1 MKFSNYFKNY
11 YINIFDRI
19 YISEDA
25 LLYKESKKA
34 IERLSLPVKE
44 IVSAKDIPEEHL
56 NSKTLFIT
64 KRKGALVTRCPGTR
78 RHICC
83 NYLTVDLYEGCTL
96 GCSYCI
102 MKSYLNFSPITV
114 YVDSSAS
121 IEEIKR
127 IALSNKDRIVR
138 VGTGEVGD
146 SLQFDPLFEMSAD
159 FIQGL
164 ADTENVYFEA
174 KTKTC
179 FVDHL
184 LEIKNKGNG
193 VISFSLNPEEI
204 ILTEET
210 EAFSLDNRLDAATKA
225 VKAGYNLAFHF
236 DPVICEEEW
245 EKRYL
250 DTIEKLS
257 VFPKEKIKWISIGT
271 LRYPPD
277 LKEKIAQAERPYL
290 FDEFVPCADGKYR
303 YLQRRRKEVYR
314 KLYNRLKEVT
324 NSSIYFCMES
334 DTIWNYAAG
343 NVPGKIP
350 ETTWLFKKISDMDV
364 ASRAATRTSSAAFL
378 ARVGGQRP

>member
-1 MKFSNYFKNY
+1 MKFSNYYKNY
-11 YINIFDRI
+11 YANIFERV

-25 LLYKESKKA
+25 LSYPESKRA
-34 IERLSLPVKE
+34 IERLSLPVKQ
-44 IVSAKDIPEEHL
+44 IVSAKDIPEEHH

-64 KRKGALVTRCPGTR
+64 KRKGAPVKHCPGTK

-102 MKSYLNFSPITV
+102 MKSYLNFSPVTV
-114 YVDSSAS
+114 YVDSSSS
-121 IEEIKR
+121 IADIRK
-127 IALSNKDRIVR
+127 IALNNKERIVR

-146 SLQFDPLFEMSAD
+146 SLQFDPLFEMSAE

-164 ADTENVYFEA
+164 ADVENIYFEA

-184 LEIKNKGNG
+184 LEIKNKGNSI
-193 VISFSLNPEEI
+193 ISFSLNPEEI
-204 ILTEET
+204 VLAEET
-210 EAFSLDNRLDAATKA
+210 AAFSLGERLDAADKV

-236 DPVICEEEW
+236 DPVICEDGW
-245 EKRYL
+245 ENRYL

-303 YLQRRRKEVYR
+303 YMQKRRKEVYR
-314 KLYNRLKEVT
+314 KLYAKLKAVT
-324 NSSIYFCMES
+324 NSSVYFCMES

-343 NVPGKIP
+343 SVPGNLL
-350 ETTWLFKKISDMDV
+350 ETIWLFRKIDYARFS
-364 ASRAATRTSSAAFL
+364 TRE
-378 ARVGGQRP
+378 